1 LLLVQRKKQTK
12 TTTTTTITQVEEA
25 LPVVQQ
31 LLRVVVP
38 ERLNLNAKQVL
49 AANGQ
54 LVKDAVAANGLWL
67 GEGCLTDA
75 QFLHK
80 T

>member
-12 TTTTTTITQVEEA
+12 TTTTITITQVVD
-25 LPVVQQ
+25 LVVQQ

-38 ERLNLNAKQVL
+38 EKLNLNAKQVL

-54 LVKDAVAANGLWL
+54 LVKDAVAANS
-67 GEGCLTDA
+67 
-75 QFLHK
+75 
-80 T
+80 